1 MQDPAGC
8 GARGRPASVRRV
20 RPWWMTL
27 VLGLCLFGTFLYLP
41 YDLLFTPLDRAEE
54 VWFGVTLRGWAAKA
68 GEVAH
73 WLVYAVGAWGLWLM
87 RPWLPIAAGLY
98 LLQVAVAHLVWS
110 ELDPRGNGI
119 WIGLLQCAVFVAAAT
134 LFFRSRGRFT
144 AATAGPGPA
153 GR

>member
-1 MQDPAGC
+1 MQGLRGARPAGY
-8 GARGRPASVRRV
+8 RPPV

-41 YDLLFTPLDRAEE
+41 YDLLFTPVADAEE

-73 WLVYAVGAWGLWLM
+73 WLVYAVGAWGLWHM
-87 RPWLPIAAGLY
+87 RPWVPIAAGIY

-119 WIGLLQCAVFVAAAT
+119 AIGLLQAAAFVAAAT
-134 LFFRSRGRFT
+134 LFFRTRVGHATPGR
-144 AATAGPGPA
+144 
-153 GR
+153 

>member
-1 MQDPAGC
+1 
-8 GARGRPASVRRV
+8 
-20 RPWWMTL
+20 MTL

-73 WLVYAVGAWGLWLM
+73 WMVYAVGAWGLWFM

-110 ELDPRGNGI
+110 ELDPRGHGI
-119 WIGLLQCAVFVAAAT
+119 AVGLVQGAVFVAAAT
-134 LFFRSRGRFT
+134 LFFRSPTGVT
-144 AATAGPGPA
+144 AATAGHGPPA
-153 GR
+153 R